1 MRGHGRTGKPDIA
14 EAYSSKK
21 HAEDYAAVVNA
32 FNAKKPILVGW

>member
-1 MRGHGRTGKPDIA
+1 MRGHGRTG
-14 EAYSSKK
+14 K